1 MEVVNRV
8 SMHGQGVAVKVD
20 VLAQFGVVESETRVV
35 LAIVLETWCG
45 IV

>member
-1 MEVVNRV
+1 MKVVNSV
-8 SMHGQGVAVKVD
+8 SMHGQGVALKVE
-20 VLAQFGVVESETRVV
+20 VLAHFWVVECETRVV